1 MKNFFVFNEGFSK
14 SKTSSYIL
22 SLQLDEKGYS
32 YTIIDTVG
40 KIYAAVNHHNFDKK
54 LADKSISEKAES
66 MIKEDLFLSKN
77 YKAVYFSLITHK
89 STLVPNELFNRNNIK
104 QYFTF
109 NHYLDE
115 YEELHFNFIEQINA
129 YNIFAVPSDL
139 TTLLVNKFP
148 EIIFVHQNNTI
159 ISDIVE
165 RAKKKKYKMPLISI
179 NVNQN
184 LFDIAIYKDDK
195 FVLLNSYLF
204 NDENDLVYY
213 VMNTLTQFDIKPAK
227 SYINLSGFV
236 EKNTKFYKLIR
247 EFFPNINLLK
257 LESEISYNF
266 IDVDEHLVYILLNL
280 HNAYN

>member
-109 NHYLDE
+109 NHYLDD

-165 RAKKKKYKMPLISI
+165 RAKKKKLKMPLISI

-195 FVLLNSYLF
+195 FALLNSYLF

-227 SYINLSGFV
+227 SHINLSGIV

-247 EFFPNINLLK
+247 EFLPNINLLK
-257 LESEISYNF
+257 LETEISYNF
-266 IDVDEHLVYILLNL
+266 DVDEHLVYVLLNL

>member
-22 SLQLDEKGYS
+22 SLQIDEKGYS

-89 STLVPNELFNRNNIK
+89 STLVPNEFFNRDNIK

-109 NHYLDE
+109 NHYLDD
-115 YEELHFNFIEQINA
+115 YEELHFNFIEEINA

-159 ISDIVE
+159 VADIVE
-165 RAKKKKYKMPLISI
+165 RANKAKFKLPLISI

-184 LFDIAIYKDDK
+184 LFDIAIYKDDR

-204 NDENDLVYY
+204 NDENDFVYY
-213 VMNTLTQFDIKPAK
+213 VMNTLTQFDINPVK

-236 EKNTKFYKLIR
+236 EKNTKFYQLIR
-247 EFFPNINLLK
+247 EFLPNIK
-257 LESEISYNF
+257 KDS
-266 IDVDEHLVYILLNL
+266 
-280 HNAYN
+280 

>member
-213 VMNTLTQFDIKPAK
+213 VMNTLTQFGIKPAK

>member
-22 SLQLDEKGYS
+22 SLQIDEKGYS

-40 KIYAAVNHHNFDKK
+40 KIYAAVNHHNFDNK

-109 NHYLDE
+109 NHYLDD
-115 YEELHFNFIEQINA
+115 YEELHFNFIEGINA

-165 RAKKKKYKMPLISI
+165 RAKKKKYKMPLVSI

-247 EFFPNINLLK
+247 EFLPNINLLK
-257 LESEISYNF
+257 LETEISYNF
-266 IDVDEHLVYILLNL
+266 NDVDEHLVYVLLNL